1 MGRFSKIPPV
11 TVYDFYE
18 QISVY
23 GRNSGSVRNH
33 LYVLFPKGLGEAA
46 ILEQLHT
53 SVQAWTAHRIGRRVD
68 EQHVISTSGGK
79 SAAQSRAAG
88 GTFGGKKRSQT
99 AAAGTTDGFADP
111 SSDPSS
117 KVALGA

>member
-1 MGRFSKIPPV
+1 M

-53 SVQAWTAHRIGRRVD
+53 SVQAWTAHRIAGQPRVV
-68 EQHVISTSGGK
+68 EPVASLPGVGGK
-79 SAAQSRAAG
+79 GASRERAAG
-88 GTFGGKKRSQT
+88 GNFVKKRTQ
-99 AAAGTTDGFADP
+99 AVAAGTADGFADP